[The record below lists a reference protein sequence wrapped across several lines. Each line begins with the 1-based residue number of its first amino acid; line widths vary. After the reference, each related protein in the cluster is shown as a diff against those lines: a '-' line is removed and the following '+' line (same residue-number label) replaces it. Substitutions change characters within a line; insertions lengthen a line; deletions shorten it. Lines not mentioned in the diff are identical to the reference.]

1 MPAGGLVASSVT
13 ATSVGR
19 LTADARWGSCDV
31 VATATSGGRWT
42 AVARWGSCDVVATAT
57 SGGRWTAV
65 ARWGSCDVV
74 ATARVGEAVMADVTI
89 SYCVVEL
96 LAELLGNLL
105 LGLLVERVAQKL
117 TVHRIARDGA
127 SNCSTA

>member
-1 MPAGGLVASSVT
+1 MPAGGLVASSV
-13 ATSVGR
+13 
-19 LTADARWGSCDV
+19 
-31 VATATSGGRWT
+31 
-42 AVARWGSCDVVATAT
+42 TAT

-89 SYCVVEL
+89 SYWVVGL

-117 TVHRIARDGA
+117 TVHRIARDGT

>member
-42 AVARWGSCDVVATAT
+42 AIARWGSCE
-57 SGGRWTAV
+57 
-65 ARWGSCDVV
+65 
-74 ATARVGEAVMADVTI
+74 TARVGEAVMADVTI

-96 LAELLGNLL
+96 LAELLGKLL
-105 LGLLVERVAQKL
+105 LGLLVERIAQKQ
-117 TVHRIARDGA
+117 TVHPIARDGA

>member
-1 MPAGGLVASSVT
+1 MPAGGLVASSAT

-19 LTADARWGSCDV
+19 LTPDARWGSCDV

-42 AVARWGSCDVVATAT
+42 AVARWGSCEVVATAM
-57 SGGRWTAV
+57 SGGRWTAI
-65 ARWGSCDVV
+65 ARWGSCE
-74 ATARVGEAVMADVTI
+74 TARVGEAVMADVTI
-89 SYCVVEL
+89 SYRVVEL
-96 LAELLGNLL
+96 LAELLGKLL

>member
-1 MPAGGLVASSVT
+1 MVLLAMAK
-13 ATSVGR
+13 SVGR
-19 LTADARWGSCDV
+19 LTAD
-31 VATATSGGRWT
+31 
-42 AVARWGSCDVVATAT
+42 ARWGSCDVVATAT

-89 SYCVVEL
+89 SYRVVEL
-96 LAELLGNLL
+96 LAELLGKLL